1 MNFKTIH
8 SGIIACILIGSLTVS
23 CDDDFLE
30 VTPKGSLIAE
40 SVYDYDLLLDDPLL
54 REASNVSVPM
64 GDEVAAVDPFFST
77 IELRERRFFKWEA
90 DIYNS
95 DQKPQ
100 ELQTSMTSLYSYN
113 KIINEVGATV
123 DGTDE
128 LREQLEAEARVGR
141 ALSYFIL
148 INYYGKPYDAATA
161 SSDLGFPIIEY
172 SDISSTDFSRNTV
185 QEVYDFIID
194 DIEQALP
201 FLPRTVKDRNRISA
215 AAAEA
220 LYGKVLMSQQKFDKA
235 LVHLDLASDYSKNAQ
250 VELGIYDYNEEF
262 LDGGVFTPASP
273 FFGPATI
280 NRNLN
285 KEVLYD
291 KGFVNA
297 WSYVQNEFVINPE
310 TASLFNSS
318 DLRLNFY
325 SDAEFFGFEPFY
337 PKGMLRKMGPLFQ
350 QFGIYLPD
358 IYLLNIEANARLG
371 FLEDAVSKLETFRAK
386 RMPVEDAEVPSVIAT
401 DKDKLI
407 AFIFEERLRELALT
421 GYRWFD
427 MRRLSVD
434 PDYSDLVGYSHNLY
448 NEEGEVLETY
458 ELTPDRFV
466 LRFGDQVLSQNP
478 NLIENP

>member
-1 MNFKTIH
+1 MNFKTIY
-8 SGIIACILIGSLTVS
+8 SGIIACILIGILTVS
-23 CDDDFLE
+23 CNDDFLE

-54 REASNVSVPM
+54 REASNVTVPM
-64 GDEVAAVDPFFST
+64 GDEVAAIDPFFST
-77 IELRERRFFKWEA
+77 IELRARRLFKWEA

-100 ELQTSMTSLYSYN
+100 ELQTSMASLYSYN
-113 KIINEVGATV
+113 KIINEVRNTV
-123 DGTDE
+123 DGSDE
-128 LREQLEAEARVGR
+128 LRAQLEAEARVGR

-172 SDISSTDFSRNTV
+172 SDISSNDFSRNTV

-194 DIEQALP
+194 DIEMALP
-201 FLPRTVKDRNRISA
+201 FLPRTVKDRNRVSA

-220 LYGKVLMSQQKFDKA
+220 LYGKVLMFQQKFDEA

-250 VELGIYDYNEEF
+250 VELGIYNYNEEF

-273 FFGPATI
+273 FLGPAAV

-297 WSYVQNEFVINPE
+297 WSFTQNEFVINPE
-310 TASLFNSS
+310 TASLFKTS

-371 FLEDAVSKLETFRAK
+371 YLDEAVSKLETFRAK
-386 RMPVEDAEVPSVIAT
+386 RMPVEDAEVPSAIAT
-401 DKDKLI
+401 NKDKLV

-427 MRRLSVD
+427 MRRLSID
-434 PDYSDLVGYSHNLY
+434 PDYSDLVGYTHKLY

-458 ELTPDRFV
+458 GLTPDRFV
-466 LRFGDQVLSQNP
+466 LRFGRLVLSQNP